1 MANLMQLEILT
12 PDRSLLM
19 RDDVSYVL
27 AETIIRGGVGILANH
42 APLIGAL
49 DHAPLKYKDA
59 KEKLQFIFLDG
70 GFIEVNNNK
79 VTILSVAAEKAEEID
94 VSRATRKKE
103 VCEERLANP
112 DPTMNFEHI
121 KEELKRAKGRLKT
134 VRLAKEMSK

>member
-1 MANLMQLEILT
+1 MAKLMQLEILT

-27 AETIIRGGVGILANH
+27 AETIGGGVGILANH
-42 APLIGAL
+42 APLIGTL

-59 KEKLQFIFLDG
+59 KEKLQFVFLDG

-94 VSRATRKKE
+94 VTRATHKKE

-112 DPTMNFEHI
+112 DPTMNFESI
-121 KEELKRAKGRLKT
+121 KEELKRANGRLKT
-134 VRLAKEMSK
+134 VGLAKEMSK